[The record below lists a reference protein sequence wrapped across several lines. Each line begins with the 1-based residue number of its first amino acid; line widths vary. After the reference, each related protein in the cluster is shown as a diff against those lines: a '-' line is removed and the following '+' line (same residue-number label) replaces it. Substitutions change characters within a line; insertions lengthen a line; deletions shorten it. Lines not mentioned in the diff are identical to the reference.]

1 MPDNDDRARDAS
13 SPDMAD
19 NHKWADRVAADRQ
32 KGLEKIGI
40 IAIIAIAVIAGL
52 AIVISLW

>member
-1 MPDNDDRARDAS
+1 MTDNDDRVGDAS

-32 KGLEKIGI
+32 KGLEKI
-40 IAIIAIAVIAGL
+40 AIIAISVIAVAAILIAL
-52 AIVISLW
+52 A